1 MSSAKLI
8 PLGCRCVL
16 LTVLALASLSVRGQF
31 VQVPK
36 PLKMAVLQPSEARSE
51 MAYRTDAARH
61 IYDAYPSQVLKGKVP
76 ALVYA
81 IVITETELDARGKVL
96 NVRVLRQPASAREV
110 TPWVVSLIRRA
121 SPLPPPVRMGRVRF
135 LEVWLVDKSGLF
147 QVHSLTEGQM

>member
-121 SPLPPPVRMGRVRF
+121 SPLPPPVRMGRVRV